1 MLGGQFRAIRAKP
14 QTSKFGALTKPTD
27 VATLKKET
35 RARVSD
41 VLGTPKKSL
50 LQDTKTDIK
59 KQAKEEAQR
68 VEDLKEAEDAK
79 NRAEASKV
87 TSSESFLTRLSSVLG
102 VKKSAL
108 KVKDKETIIADTTT
122 KIETLKQKAVE
133 DAKNEAEVAKDIK
146 IESNKNVL
154 TQKVN
159 DLNDRI
165 STLKNN
171 FFTNINNVFIRA
183 TAPNRLRDNASGRV
197 DKIRARDAETK
208 AKRTKDSENNN
219 KSNEKS
225 TKDKTDTAKDDTDF
239 IPLERGNRLGDDGTN
254 FKNKSKDAKD
264 DADFEA
270 SKNKEKKEK
279 NEKDSSNRANE
290 NARGLDNPKR
300 GLDSDNARIKA
311 DTAKKNAKDT
321 KDADGTGKNKS
332 ETEAKK
338 TENAKNDAADLGGPR
353 KKFDSEDAKNKSK
366 KADDEAK
373 KSKDADADSKKKD
386 AEQRKKTEEAEA
398 EARRLR
404 DSDDSKKVKEDAEA
418 QRKKDSD
425 QNKKS
430 KNDNDGMSKVRDGL
444 SKLSSLLGLIS
455 AGLTIRGVFNPSPPT
470 GKTFCELNP
479 THPTCISVCVGPL
492 CSFTT
497 TPIFPENNNNNNNNN
512 NNAPSNA
519 PNAVKPSPFSFPEFN
534 GILSFL
540 LFTLQNDPENDVSII
555 LEPNDEKIKFV
566 DSKISF
572 PKAEWDKTVKIPF
585 YISVPDLS
593 GNEEFESLPVDEKVN
608 TIKKKKKKEKKEN
621 KRVQKDL
628 VSLKEYYPTQKQIDI
643 LAIRLK
649 YLLNKSDKELDRAL
663 QQIHEN
669 IRIKRQIGF
678 YDTRKEKTNIVG
690 NKITVIVPIDDTT
703 YDDDKYKNIDRDSV
717 EPTYDDNKY
726 KNIDRDSVE
735 PTYDDNK
742 YKNIDTDSVEPTYSD
757 SEYREYGED
766 VEPTYDVTPS
776 NKRVEFEPTMV
787 TQEGGQ
793 EEEGEEGDMD
803 EEIANSEALPDEYK
817 AYFTMSIVGDV
828 KVAFDL
834 EVLSESKLYQT
845 DPDLVSFNTETSANE
860 VAIFSSETFNAIQN
874 TFRINDA
881 IEETEEFNEDIN
893 NEYLN
898 EYENI
903 LEEREY
909 EDAAANGVYDEVYN
923 RSLQDTNARIRE
935 AEFLRNQLITGG
947 LRKHF
952 TRKYNHILS
961 AK

>member
-59 KQAKEEAQR
+59 KQANEEAQR

-122 KIETLKQKAVE
+122 KIETLKQKAVD

-208 AKRTKDSENNN
+208 ATSMKDSENKN
-219 KSNEKS
+219 KSIEKS
-225 TKDKTDTAKDDTDF
+225 AKDKSDTAKDDTDF
-239 IPLERGNRLGDDGTN
+239 TPLERGNQIGDDGTN
-254 FKNKSKDAKD
+254 FKKKSKDAKD
-264 DADFEA
+264 DADVEA

-290 NARGLDNPKR
+290 NARDLDNPKR
-300 GLDSDNARIKA
+300 GLDSDDAKVKSN
-311 DTAKKNAKDT
+311 TAKKDATDS

-366 KADDEAK
+366 KADDDAK

-455 AGLTIRGVFNPSPPT
+455 TGLTIRGLLNPPPPPPE
-470 GKTFCELNP
+470 KTFCELNP
-479 THPTCISVCVGPL
+479 THPTCTSVCVGPL
-492 CSFTT
+492 CGVYIPPV
-497 TPIFPENNNNNNNNN
+497 TPNNNNNNNNN

-649 YLLNKSDKELDRAL
+649 YLLNKSDTELDRAL

-690 NKITVIVPIDDTT
+690 NKITVIVPIDDSS
-703 YDDDKYKNIDRDSV
+703 DI

-735 PTYDDNK
+735 PTYDDSI
-742 YKNIDTDSVEPTYSD
+742 YKRIDTDSVEPTYSD

-766 VEPTYDVTPS
+766 VEPTYDVRPS

-793 EEEGEEGDMD
+793 EEEGEEGDMG
-803 EEIANSEALPDEYK
+803 EVMASSEALPDEYK

-893 NEYLN
+893 NQYLN

-935 AEFLRNQLITGG
+935 AEYLRNQLITGG